1 MLSINRATRHSP
13 RRPLETSEMRPTIL
27 AAALLALAPSPA
39 LAQTPP
45 EPTTASAN
53 PAYAADVASMDAI
66 LAALYAVISGDAGV
80 ARDWD
85 RFRNLF
91 HPSARL
97 LPTGIREGVGVLTPL
112 TPQDYVDRAGPT
124 LVRDGF
130 HEREIARRT
139 EAFGAVT
146 HVWSTYDARR
156 SAADAQPFARGI
168 NSIQLFND
176 GTRWWI
182 VSVYWQAE
190 TPTLP
195 LPPEYLPGS

>member
-1 MLSINRATRHSP
+1 
-13 RRPLETSEMRPTIL
+13 MRPTIL
-27 AAALLALAPSPA
+27 AAAALLTLTTTSA
-39 LAQTPP
+39 LAQTAP
-45 EPTTASAN
+45 EPTTAIAN
-53 PAYAADVASMDAI
+53 PAYAADVASADAI
-66 LAALYAVISGDAGV
+66 LAALYAVISGDAGQ

-85 RFRNLF
+85 RFRHLF

-97 LPTGIREGVGVLTPL
+97 MPTAIRDGVGVLTPL
-112 TPQDYVDRAGPT
+112 TPQDYVDRAGPN

-139 EAFGAVT
+139 ETFGAVT
-146 HVWSTYDARR
+146 HVWSTYEARR
-156 SAADAQPFARGI
+156 SQTDAQPFLRGV

-176 GTRWWI
+176 GARWWV

-195 LPPEYLPGS
+195 LPAEYLTTP

>member
-1 MLSINRATRHSP
+1 
-13 RRPLETSEMRPTIL
+13 MRPTIL
-27 AAALLALAPSPA
+27 AAAALLTLSAAPA

-45 EPTTASAN
+45 PEPTPATANAT
-53 PAYAADVASMDAI
+53 YAADVASADAI
-66 LAALYAVISGDAGV
+66 LAALYAVISGDAGQ

-91 HPSARL
+91 HPSGRL
-97 LPTGIREGVGVLTPL
+97 MPTGTRDGLGVLTEL
-112 TPQDYVDRAGPT
+112 SPQDYVDRAGPT

-139 EAFGAVT
+139 ETFGAVA
-146 HVWSTYDARR
+146 HVWSTYEARR
-156 SAADAQPFARGI
+156 SLTDAEPFLRGI
-168 NSIQLFND
+168 NSIQLFDD

-195 LPPEYLPGS
+195 LPAAYLTTP

>member
-1 MLSINRATRHSP
+1 
-13 RRPLETSEMRPTIL
+13 MRLTTL
-27 AAALLALAPSPA
+27 AAAAFLALSAAPA

-45 EPTTASAN
+45 SEPTTATAAN
-53 PAYAADVASMDAI
+53 ATYAGDVASADAI
-66 LAALYAVISGDAGV
+66 LAALYAVISGDAGQ

-97 LPTGIREGVGVLTPL
+97 MPTGQRDGVGVLTPL

-139 EAFGAVT
+139 ETFGAVT

-156 SAADAQPFARGI
+156 AQNDAQPFLRGV

-176 GTRWWI
+176 GTRWWV

-195 LPPEYLPGS
+195 LPAEYLTTP

>member
-1 MLSINRATRHSP
+1 
-13 RRPLETSEMRPTIL
+13 MRPTIL
-27 AAALLALAPSPA
+27 AAAVLLALSAAPA

-45 EPTTASAN
+45 EPATPATNA
-53 PAYAADVASMDAI
+53 AYASDVSSADAI
-66 LAALYAVISGDAGV
+66 LAALYDVISGDAGQ

-97 LPTGIREGVGVLTPL
+97 MPTGLRDSRGVLTPL
-112 TPQDYVDRAGPT
+112 TPQDYVDRAGPN

-139 EAFGAVT
+139 ETFGAVT
-146 HVWSTYDARR
+146 HVWSTYEARR
-156 SAADAQPFARGI
+156 ALADAQPFLRGI

-176 GTRWWI
+176 GTRWWV

-195 LPPEYLPGS
+195 LPPEYLPAP

>member
-1 MLSINRATRHSP
+1 
-13 RRPLETSEMRPTIL
+13 MRSTIL
-27 AAALLALAPSPA
+27 AAALMLAIGSPA
-39 LAQTPP
+39 LAQTPA
-45 EPTTASAN
+45 EPASSSN
-53 PAYAADVASMDAI
+53 PAYAADVASADAI
-66 LAALYAVISGDAGV
+66 IAALYAAISGDAGV

-85 RFRNLF
+85 RFRHLF

-97 LPTGIREGVGVLTPL
+97 MPTAIRDGTGVLTEL
-112 TPQDYVDRAGPT
+112 TPQGYVDRAGAN

-139 EAFGAVT
+139 ETFGAVT
-146 HVWSTYDARR
+146 HIWSTYDARR
-156 SAADAQPFARGI
+156 ASTDAQPFLRGV
-168 NSIQLFND
+168 NSIQLFDD

-195 LPPEYLPGS
+195 LPPEYLPTP

>member
-1 MLSINRATRHSP
+1 
-13 RRPLETSEMRPTIL
+13 MRPTIL
-27 AAALLALAPSPA
+27 AAAALLALSTTPA

-45 EPTTASAN
+45 EPAAATANA
-53 PAYAADVASMDAI
+53 AYASDVASDDAI
-66 LAALYAVISGDAGV
+66 LAALYAVISGDAGQ

-97 LPTGIREGVGVLTPL
+97 MPTAIRDGRGVLTPL
-112 TPQDYVDRAGPT
+112 TPQDYVDRAGPN

-139 EAFGAVT
+139 ESFGAVT
-146 HVWSTYDARR
+146 HVWSTYEARR
-156 SAADAQPFARGI
+156 AQTDAQPFLRGI

-176 GTRWWI
+176 GTRWWV

-195 LPPEYLPGS
+195 LPADYLTTP

>member
-1 MLSINRATRHSP
+1 
-13 RRPLETSEMRPTIL
+13 MRPTIL
-27 AAALLALAPSPA
+27 AAALLALAPAQA
-39 LAQTPP
+39 LAQTAP
-45 EPTTASAN
+45 EPTPATASA
-53 PAYAADVASMDAI
+53 AYAADVASADAI

-91 HPSARL
+91 HSSARL
-97 LPTGIREGVGVLTPL
+97 MPTGQRDGVGVLTPL

-139 EAFGAVT
+139 ETFGAVT
-146 HVWSTYDARR
+146 HVWSTYEARR
-156 SAADAQPFARGI
+156 ALSDAQPFLRGV

-176 GTRWWI
+176 GARWWI

-195 LPPEYLPGS
+195 LPPEYLPAS

>member
-1 MLSINRATRHSP
+1 
-13 RRPLETSEMRPTIL
+13 MRLTTL
-27 AAALLALAPSPA
+27 AAAALLALAPAPT

-45 EPTTASAN
+45 EPTPATAN

-97 LPTGIREGVGVLTPL
+97 LPTGTRDGQGVLTEL
-112 TPQDYVDRAGPT
+112 TPQGYVDRAGPT

-139 EAFGAVT
+139 ETFGAVT
-146 HVWSTYDARR
+146 HVWSTYEARR
-156 SAADAQPFARGI
+156 ALTDAQPFLRGV

-176 GTRWWI
+176 GARWWI

-195 LPPEYLPGS
+195 LPPEYLPAS

>member
-1 MLSINRATRHSP
+1 MRLST
-13 RRPLETSEMRPTIL
+13 L
-27 AAALLALAPSPA
+27 AAITALALSAAPA

-45 EPTTASAN
+45 PEPTTATAN
-53 PAYAADVASMDAI
+53 AADAADVASADAI

-97 LPTGIREGVGVLTPL
+97 MPTGQRDGVGVLTPL
-112 TPQDYVDRAGPT
+112 TPQGYVDRAGPT

-139 EAFGAVT
+139 ETFGAVT
-146 HVWSTYDARR
+146 HVWSTYEARR
-156 SAADAQPFARGI
+156 ALTDAQPFLRGI

-176 GTRWWI
+176 GTRWWV

-195 LPPEYLPGS
+195 LPPEYLPAS

>member
-1 MLSINRATRHSP
+1 
-13 RRPLETSEMRPTIL
+13 MRPTIL
-27 AAALLALAPSPA
+27 AAAALLALSTTPA

-45 EPTTASAN
+45 EPATATAN
-53 PAYAADVASMDAI
+53 PAYAADVASADAI
-66 LAALYAVISGDAGV
+66 LAALYAVISGDAGE

-91 HPSARL
+91 HSSARL
-97 LPTGIREGVGVLTPL
+97 MPTGTRDGVGVLTPL
-112 TPQDYVDRAGPT
+112 TPQDYVDRAGPN

-139 EAFGAVT
+139 ETFGAVT
-146 HVWSTYDARR
+146 HVWSTYEARR
-156 SAADAQPFARGI
+156 AQTDAQPFLRGI

-176 GTRWWI
+176 GTRWWV

-195 LPPEYLPGS
+195 IPAEYLRTP

>member
-1 MLSINRATRHSP
+1 
-13 RRPLETSEMRPTIL
+13 MRPTIL
-27 AAALLALAPSPA
+27 AAALLALAPAQA
-39 LAQTPP
+39 LAQTVP
-45 EPTTASAN
+45 EPTPATASA
-53 PAYAADVASMDAI
+53 AYAADVASADAI

-97 LPTGIREGVGVLTPL
+97 MPTGQRDGVGVLTPL

-139 EAFGAVT
+139 ETFGAVT
-146 HVWSTYDARR
+146 HVWSTYEARR
-156 SAADAQPFARGI
+156 ALSDAQPFLRGV

-176 GTRWWI
+176 GARWWI

-195 LPPEYLPGS
+195 LPPEYLPAS

>member
-1 MLSINRATRHSP
+1 
-13 RRPLETSEMRPTIL
+13 MRPTIL
-27 AAALLALAPSPA
+27 AAALLALTTTPA

-45 EPTTASAN
+45 EPTAVAN
-53 PAYAADVASMDAI
+53 AAYAADVASADAI
-66 LAALYAVISGDAGV
+66 IAALYDVISGDAGQ

-91 HPSARL
+91 HPSGRL
-97 LPTGIREGVGVLTPL
+97 MPTGLRDGVGVLTEL
-112 TPQDYVDRAGPT
+112 SPQDYVDRAGPN

-139 EAFGAVT
+139 ETFGAIT

-156 SAADAQPFARGI
+156 ASTDAQPFLRGI
-168 NSIQLFND
+168 NSIQLFDD
-176 GTRWWI
+176 GSRWWV

-190 TPTLP
+190 TPTIP
-195 LPPEYLPGS
+195 LPAAYLTTP

>member
-1 MLSINRATRHSP
+1 
-13 RRPLETSEMRPTIL
+13 MRPTIL
-27 AAALLALAPSPA
+27 AVLSALALAPVPA
-39 LAQTPP
+39 LARMPAPIVIP
-45 EPTTASAN
+45 ETAQPLSGT
-53 PAYAADVASMDAI
+53 AYAADVASMDAI
-66 LAALYAVISGDAGV
+66 LAALYAVISGDAGQ

-91 HPSARL
+91 HPSGRL
-97 LPTGIREGVGVLTPL
+97 MPTGTRDGLGVLTEL
-112 TPQDYVDRAGPT
+112 TPQGYIDRAGPT

-139 EAFGAVT
+139 ETFGAVT

-156 SAADAQPFARGI
+156 TATDARPFLRGI

-195 LPPEYLPGS
+195 LPPEYLPAS